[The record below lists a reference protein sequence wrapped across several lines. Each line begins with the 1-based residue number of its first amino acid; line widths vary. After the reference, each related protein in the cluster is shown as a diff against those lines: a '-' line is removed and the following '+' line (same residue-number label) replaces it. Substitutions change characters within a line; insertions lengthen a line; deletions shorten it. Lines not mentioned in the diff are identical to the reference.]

1 MIRRKNT
8 SRILLCACLIA
19 LCHHASASDW
29 ILYKMY
35 KDTRPNEIMFVFGNY
50 GECAAARDKMMRDNP
65 RFGFFC
71 TAKQG

>member
-1 MIRRKNT
+1 
-8 SRILLCACLIA
+8 
-19 LCHHASASDW
+19 
-29 ILYKMY
+29 MY